1 MHAYD
6 IRRYDIQNCRAIKF
20 NIHNLFYIRKWTD
33 VGRWT
38 KSTSFYV
45 TFVIYITRCNVPYI
59 AICHV
64 VIRYV
69 TLPTLPTLHTLRY
82 IMLRPPRYLTIL
94 HVVLRHH
101 TLRDGV
107 VMCLAF
113 SCNPNEEGHT
123 KPVVWVVR

>member
-1 MHAYD
+1 M
-6 IRRYDIQNCRAIKF
+6 RMTFGVAIFKIVGQSSSIF
-20 NIHNLFYIRKWTD
+20 TTYFTFENGPTLD
-33 VGRWT
+33 VGQKARG
-38 KSTSFYV
+38 FMLP
-45 TFVIYITRCNVPYI
+45 FVLYITRCNVPYI

-94 HVVLRHH
+94 HVVLCHH

-113 SCNPNEEGHT
+113 SCNPNEKGHT